1 MKIPTASTITEALIM
16 YSVFNKRI
24 VACVLAL
31 IMLLGTLVACTDSN
45 GGEAE
50 STASEPSD
58 VTADG
63 SDEGSDGGDADG
75 EKIVLASN
83 GKSDFTIWVASD
95 IFSGY
100 QDIAKQITDVASL
113 IKNKT
118 GADVLVKSDSSYSV
132 REAKKAGILIGNT
145 RFAES
150 KSVGAEMKA
159 KDYYVG
165 ASGNKILIY
174 GGDVD
179 GVSKA
184 VRYFYITVLNGQKV
198 VDKTLV
204 FDTAVHTLYQ
214 TDKYGIDSILCDGT
228 ELMSFKLVIPA
239 DADVTESYFASSLR
253 CWLYEEYGFR
263 MPIVDDKT
271 QETENEVLI
280 GRVSRSGITSPD
292 ENGYSVRVA
301 DGKLYLNANGMLGYS
316 ALYDYLTETLLRSG
330 SSASYTLTSAN
341 TVSAS
346 ATLELSDGSALAASR
361 TGDVRIMSYNLFSGI
376 VNYDDGTST
385 GPVELRQKFHAEII
399 RTFAPD
405 VVALQEY
412 STNYEAFTS
421 VMTSLGYTLVS
432 VSSEARNQVPLFYNA
447 DVLTLVDSG
456 YLGYT
461 GIDAQKAAC
470 WAVFEVKA
478 TGKKFISISTHFMWN
493 SPKLTLEEAV
503 EARNDNARELLALVA
518 EIRSRSDF
526 AELPV
531 TMSGDFNCQ
540 LDSTALQSIKQGGFS
555 CAWDE
560 AAQKNNTSGYHQY
573 SRYDAELETYLTV
586 NSPKPSDTHY
596 ASIDHTFVSSGLTV
610 NSFAAVTTLYALL
623 ASDHCPIITDITL
636 N

>member
-1 MKIPTASTITEALIM
+1 MKIPTASTITEHLTM
-16 YSVFNKRI
+16 YSTFNKRI
-24 VACVLAL
+24 IACVLAL
-31 IMLLGTLVACTDSN
+31 MMLLATLVGCTDGN
-45 GGEAE
+45 GDEAE
-50 STASEPSD
+50 GTTAEPSA
-58 VTADG
+58 VTSDG
-63 SDEGSDGGDADG
+63 SAESSDGGDADG

-113 IKNKT
+113 IKTKT
-118 GADVLVKSDSSYSV
+118 GADVLVKSDASYSV
-132 REAKKAGILIGNT
+132 KEAKKSGILIGNT

-150 KSVGAEMKA
+150 KSIGAEMKS

-165 ASGNKILIY
+165 ASGNKILLY

-184 VRYFYITVLNGQKV
+184 VRYFYITVINGQKV

-204 FDTAVHTLYQ
+204 FDTAVHTLHQ

-228 ELMSFKLVIPA
+228 ELMSFRLVIPA
-239 DADVTESYFASSLR
+239 NADVNESYFASSLR
-253 CWLYEEYGFR
+253 YWLYKEYGFR
-263 MPIVDDKT
+263 MSIVNDKA
-271 QETENEVLI
+271 QASENEVLI
-280 GRVSRSGITSPD
+280 GKVSRSGITSP
-292 ENGYSVRVA
+292 EANGYSVRVS
-301 DGKLYLNANGMLGYS
+301 DGKLYLNASGMLGYS
-316 ALYDYLTETLLRSG
+316 ALYDYLTETLLKSG
-330 SSASYTLTSAN
+330 NSASYTLTAAN

-346 ATLELSDGSALAASR
+346 ATLELSDGSSLAAAK

-385 GPVELRQKFHAEII
+385 GPMELRQKFHAEII

-412 STNYEAFTS
+412 STNYESFTS
-421 VMTSLGYTLVS
+421 VMTNLGYTLVS
-432 VSSEARNQVPLFYNA
+432 VSSGGRNQVPLFYNA
-447 DVLTLVDSG
+447 DVLTLIDSG

-461 GIDAQKAAC
+461 GIDAQKAAA
-470 WAVFEVKA
+470 WAVFEVKT

-493 SPKLTLEEAV
+493 SPQLTLEQAI
-503 EARNDNARELLALVA
+503 EARKSNARELLALVGD
-518 EIRSRSDF
+518 IRSKAGF
-526 AELPV
+526 AGLPV

-540 LDSTALQSIKQGGFS
+540 LDSEALQSIKQGGFS
-555 CAWDE
+555 CAWDK

-573 SRYDAELETYLTV
+573 SRYDSEFEMYLTV
-586 NSPKPSDTHY
+586 NSPKPADTHY

-610 NSFAAVTTLYALL
+610 NSFAAITTLYALL
-623 ASDHCPIITDITL
+623 ASDHCPIITDVTL